1 MTTGVTTGIFEI
13 AFLLAQSG
21 APSKPFP
28 AWKPFLM
35 PMPVWDYWF
44 WLLLPLSLG
53 VAVAYKSTKVAEVR
67 LIPRDSLYLAV
78 WIVGGL
84 IAAAAAVAIVARMA

>member
-1 MTTGVTTGIFEI
+1 MTGVTAGFFQIGY
-13 AFLLAQSG
+13 LLAQSG
-21 APSKPFP
+21 APSNAFP
-28 AWKPFLM
+28 TWKPFLM
-35 PMPVWDYWF
+35 PMPIWDYWF

-67 LIPRDSLYLAV
+67 TIARDSLFLAI

-84 IAAAAAVAIVARMA
+84 IAAAAAVALVARLA